1 VAVTAY
7 SLDIF
12 PDQAAE
18 AAAMI
23 NLFRVV
29 AGFIVNYFRT
39 PLNPH
44 PPPFLLPGVLVPS
57 HQWLI
62 VELQWAT
69 SLGAKASF
77 GTQGAICFAAF
88 LLVVCVQVFGR
99 RWRERFPPPKDLKKD

>member
-18 AAAMI
+18 AAALV

-39 PLNPH
+39 LI
-44 PPPFLLPGVLVPS
+44 LVL
-57 HQWLI
+57 
-62 VELQWAT
+62 
-69 SLGAKASF
+69 
-77 GTQGAICFAAF
+77 C
-88 LLVVCVQVFGR
+88 
-99 RWRERFPPPKDLKKD
+99 